1 MARCRR
7 ASVSSMPRSY
17 PRSVDKSTG
26 MGVVGNREESPK
38 ALVPSASEASH
49 ERGTRGKFGNLT
61 ACRCHAAVGSNCQ
74 KGPMD
79 KSQPTLADLI
89 DLRLD
94 RRGLI
99 RGAAALAAA
108 SPFAAVAQ
116 EAGPSSLTFKELAHT
131 LDDKQHVADGYDMQV
146 LIRWG
151 DPVMADAPAFNAA
164 NQTAAAQEKQF
175 GYNNDYLGLYPLP
188 YGSKGADR
196 FLLVANHEYVNPN
209 LMFAGLGS
217 GRDSNLKA
225 SKEQAEVLM

>member
-1 MARCRR
+1 
-7 ASVSSMPRSY
+7 
-17 PRSVDKSTG
+17 
-26 MGVVGNREESPK
+26 
-38 ALVPSASEASH
+38 
-49 ERGTRGKFGNLT
+49 
-61 ACRCHAAVGSNCQ
+61 
-74 KGPMD
+74 MD

-175 GYNNDYLGLYPLP
+175 GYNNDYLGLHPLP
-188 YGSKGADR
+188 LPGPGGGSRSNDR
-196 FLLVANHEYVNPN
+196 FL
-209 LMFAGLGS
+209 GS
-217 GRDSNLKA
+217 GERGVDSVTRGLDHDPA
-225 SKEQAEVLM
+225 PRLDRGAEELIVARQRAPHRVRMLLPEPRRRLEVREEKRHRPGGQRCHRAPIPPGTA